1 MDSGRGARFE
11 RWLTP
16 RRAGVLAPL
25 AVFLLFGGL
34 VLAFSLF
41 QQRAHIAQVDV
52 RTETVADQLVDR
64 LPEVVAQRLDL
75 ARSLREQWQ
84 QPSHSLE
91 NLKDV
96 ALLLQQQSPGLL
108 ALNWIDTE
116 GVIEWVSPAGDPNDK
131 ALGQNVVNNAN
142 AGPFFLQARSS
153 RADRISAPLKLYQG
167 EWGFVAYLP
176 TVRDGELVGFL
187 NAVFR
192 FAELFDYAVPE
203 DVRSQYG
210 LQVFYDDQLIYDS
223 WFEGALRTEERSVE
237 RQLEAQGNEFV
248 LRLLPHAATVRMEP
262 ANVWPPLVFGLLLAL
277 TLALLTR
284 ALVLR
289 GTQLRQQQQLMD
301 RIFSGLPVSALRIA
315 EDGTIEQSIGA
326 GAERLGFIDE
336 HRESGTLDSVPA
348 VARHMNRALDGEAVE
363 FELEGQWRGE
373 PWTYQFHFFPD
384 EIRGRGIVAF
394 AMDISDRKRAE
405 EALRRSEEQYRRFF
419 QEAPFAYFVVDPEGR
434 IELANPRAMEL
445 SGYTLGELAG
455 SSVLDLYA
463 PGSQGRTRAAELF
476 DRMLL
481 GEEIRN
487 LEVKLQRADRS
498 VLWGSLSIQA
508 IRDAHGKLTGCRYL
522 LVDITQRKEL
532 EERFRQSQK
541 MEAVGRLAGG
551 IAHDFNN
558 LLTAIM
564 GYARLATGRVDEDD
578 EITNDLEEIQKA
590 GRRAAALVS
599 QLLTFSRRQITE
611 TKVFDL
617 NRLIRE
623 MDPMLRRLVREEVE
637 IFSRLSSELRPLRM
651 DPGQME
657 QVVMNLVVN
666 GQEAIER
673 TGLVTLETDVYDPTP
688 ADRERAHGDEL
699 RGECYVRLRVSDD
712 GSGMN
717 QEVMNHVFEPF
728 FTTKRD
734 GAGTGLGL
742 ATVYG
747 IVEQAGGAILV
758 DSEPGEGTTLSILLP
773 CAEEEPI
780 PEDVPVAGDLPRGI
794 ETVLLVEDEDTV
806 RNLARQMLQSLG
818 YAVITA
824 EDGVSAIETIDGRED
839 EIDLLLTDVVMP
851 RMGGEK
857 LYEELSRRRPDLPV
871 LYSSGYTESTVI
883 HHGVREGGVPF
894 MHKPYTLDEMAH
906 AVRKVLDG
914 TQHVS

>member
-1 MDSGRGARFE
+1 MASERGARLE

-25 AVFLLFGGL
+25 AVFLLFSGL
-34 VLAFSLF
+34 VLAFSVS
-41 QQRAHIAQVDV
+41 QKKAHIRQVDV

-64 LPEVVAQRLDL
+64 LPEVVEQRLDL
-75 ARSLREQWQ
+75 ARALREQWQ
-84 QPSHSLE
+84 QPDHSLE
-91 NLKDV
+91 NLQDV

-108 ALNWIDTE
+108 AINWIDRD
-116 GVIEWVSPAGDPNDK
+116 GLIQWVAPYADNED
-131 ALGQNVVNNAN
+131 ALGKNVGDNPQ
-142 AGPFFLQARSS
+142 AGPFFRQAREE
-153 RADRISAPLKLYQG
+153 RTDRISAPLKLYQG
-167 EWGFVAYLP
+167 GWGFVAYLP
-176 TVRDGELVGFL
+176 TIREGELAGFI

-192 FAELFDYAVPE
+192 FGNLFDYAVPE
-203 DVRSQYG
+203 EVRTQYG
-210 LQVFYDDQLIYDS
+210 LQVFYDGELIYDS
-223 WFEGALRTEERSVE
+223 WREGAQRTAERAVE
-237 RQLEAQGNEFV
+237 RDLASQGNEFV
-248 LRLLPHAATVRMEP
+248 LRLLPHEDTVRMEP
-262 ANVWPPLVFGLLLAL
+262 TKIWSPLIFGLLLAL
-277 TLALLTR
+277 ILALLIR
-284 ALVLR
+284 ALVVS
-289 GTQLRQQQQLMD
+289 GTRLRQQQQLMD
-301 RIFSGLPVSALRIA
+301 RIFSELPVSALRIA

-336 HRESGTLDSVPA
+336 HHESGTLDSVP
-348 VARHMNRALDGEAVE
+348 VIARYLSRALEGESVE
-363 FELEGQWRGE
+363 FELDGRWRGE
-373 PWTYQFHFFPD
+373 PWTYQFFFFPD
-384 EIRGRGIVAF
+384 EIRGQGIVAF

-419 QEAPFAYFVVDPEGR
+419 QEAPFAYFVVDPEGK

-455 SSVLDLYA
+455 RSVLDLYA

-508 IRDAHGKLTGCRYL
+508 IRNAHAQLTGCRYL

-564 GYARLATGRVDEDD
+564 GYARLAVSRA
-578 EITNDLEEIQKA
+578 DLDQAIRSDLSEIQKA
-590 GRRAAALVS
+590 GQRAASLVS

-611 TKVFDL
+611 SKVFDL
-617 NRLIRE
+617 NHLVRE

-637 IFSRLSSELRPLRM
+637 IFSKLSVGLPNVRM

-673 TGLVTLETDVYDPTP
+673 TGIVTLETDVFEPS
-688 ADRERAHGDEL
+688 ASDRERAQGDVL
-699 RGECYVRLRVSDD
+699 RADRYVRLQVSDN
-712 GSGMN
+712 GSGMSE
-717 QEVMNHVFEPF
+717 EVMDHVFEPF

-773 CAEEEPI
+773 CVEEELTR
-780 PEDVPVAGDLPRGI
+780 ESVPAPGELPRGA

-806 RNLARQMLQSLG
+806 RNLAQEMLQSLG

-824 EDGVSAIETIDGRED
+824 EDGVAALETIQGRE
-839 EIDLLLTDVVMP
+839 EQIDLLLTDVVMP
-851 RMGGEK
+851 RMGGER
-857 LYEELSRRRPDLPV
+857 LYDEMARLRPGLPV

-883 HHGVREGGVPF
+883 HHGVRDGGVPF

-906 AVRKVLDG
+906 AVRKVLDSRG
-914 TQHVS
+914 S